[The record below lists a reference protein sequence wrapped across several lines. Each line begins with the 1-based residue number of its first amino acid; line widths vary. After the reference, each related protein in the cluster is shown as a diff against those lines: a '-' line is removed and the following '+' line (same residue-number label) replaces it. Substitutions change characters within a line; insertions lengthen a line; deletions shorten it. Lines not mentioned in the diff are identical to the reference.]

1 MVAVCDHL
9 EKLKYSPTLPYAF
22 TEHGTIMAAS
32 VLNSPRAVEVSVFI
46 VRAFVKLRQIIS
58 THKELSYKIVQFE
71 RKLGDHDQQIFTLIQ
86 AIKQLM
92 NPEPPPR
99 KRRIGFHSD

>member
-1 MVAVCDHL
+1 
-9 EKLKYSPTLPYAF
+9 
-22 TEHGTIMAAS
+22 MAAS
-32 VLNSPRAVEVSVFI
+32 VLNSPQAVEVSVFI
-46 VRAFVKLRQIIS
+46 VRAFVKLRQLIS
-58 THKELSYKIVQFE
+58 THKELSHKIDQLE
-71 RKLGDHDQQIFTLIQ
+71 RILAGHDQQILTLIQ